1 LKIKFA
7 TFLIALMTVF
17 PVSQVMAADALK
29 IGYVNTQRIFRDAPS
44 AVRAAK
50 KIEAAETTEEEAE
63 ASSDATP
70 TPPAA

>member
-1 LKIKFA
+1 
-7 TFLIALMTVF
+7 MD
-17 PVSQVMAADALK
+17 PVVVT
-29 IGYVNTQRIFRDAPS
+29 IV
-44 AVRAAK
+44 AK